1 MPILNCES
9 ANFTSLSISDLTG
22 LGRSANLK
30 QLRIADCQSLSDIEE
45 LEQLKSL
52 EELEI
57 INCPSL
63 LDYTVLERLL
73 ALKNV
78 EIRSGRME
86 QVRLPSRWPGSL
98 CELRVVASTNQIG
111 DLPSQFAGR
120 LDLTTVTGLTT
131 LDNLRSC
138 SQIDEIRIRLSAI
151 YKIKDLCH

>member
-1 MPILNCES
+1 MHGTQIACLKEMPILNCES

-63 LDYTVLERLL
+63 LDYTVLGRLL
-73 ALKNV
+73 ALRNV

-86 QVRLPSRWPGSL
+86 QVKLPSRWPGSL
-98 CELRVVASTNQIG
+98 CELRVVGRTKQIG
-111 DLPSQFAGR
+111 DLPPQVAGT
-120 LDLTTVTGLTT
+120 LDLPSVTLA
-131 LDNLRSC
+131 LIN
-138 SQIDEIRIRLSAI
+138 I
-151 YKIKDLCH
+151 